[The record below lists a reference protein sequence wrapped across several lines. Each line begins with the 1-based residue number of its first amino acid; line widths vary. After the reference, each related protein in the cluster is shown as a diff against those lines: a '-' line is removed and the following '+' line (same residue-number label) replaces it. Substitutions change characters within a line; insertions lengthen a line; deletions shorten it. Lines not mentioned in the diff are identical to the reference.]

1 MARDTSNLRGKTFDN
16 LRVIRRVENSPSGQV
31 RWLCRCACGNT
42 CVVEARHLRSGVT
55 KSCGCLPKK
64 VQSAAMSE
72 KQMSTQPSV
81 SLTRLRNQGG
91 DPYQT
96 LASAIVAV
104 AADDYRTALR
114 DGDSMVQRSVENF
127 FRSDWCRSLT
137 DVDTDRLMGMLRAET
152 GGALQTAYI

>member
-1 MARDTSNLRGKTFDN
+1 
-16 LRVIRRVENSPSGQV
+16 
-31 RWLCRCACGNT
+31 
-42 CVVEARHLRSGVT
+42 
-55 KSCGCLPKK
+55 
-64 VQSAAMSE
+64 
-72 KQMSTQPSV
+72 MSTQPSV